1 MSLKIDLK
9 EKEGLVREV
18 TIEVPADTVKSEID
32 KQLAE
37 VRRKVTLKGFRKGKA
52 PMDRIKSLYGNE
64 AMATAAD
71 ELIKNTYPE
80 AIKEKVIRAAAPP
93 MVTDLKFNDDGSM
106 LYTARVEV
114 MPEIDK
120 VEYNGLEL
128 VRTEFEVEDREVDE
142 VVHYYRMRFSDV
154 RKVERE
160 AQDKD
165 VVTVDLK
172 KLYDPKLIMKDD
184 SFNDMDIDLGRETTI
199 REFRE
204 QIPGMKAGDEK
215 EIEVQY
221 AEDYPDEHFAGATI
235 KYLVKVKEVKERV
248 LPEFDDA
255 LAKQSGQGET
265 ALELKL
271 KIRDDIKRE
280 KENQQ
285 RKQHKNEIIRQLCRK
300 NEIPIPEVWV
310 EDYLKGVAEDYKKHY
325 PHSDEK
331 KVRESY
337 RETGIDAMRWNLLM
351 YQLSKQENIE
361 VLPSDTENWI
371 KGFAESNGVTV
382 EQAREHLNRS
392 GKTDQIKEAIL
403 EDKVLTFLIDKAE
416 MLNAAP
422 QEKE

>member
-18 TIEVPADTVKSEID
+18 TIEIPAETVKSEIE

-52 PMDRIKSLYGNE
+52 PMDRIKSIYGNE
-64 AMATAAD
+64 VKATAAD

-80 AIKEKVIRAAAPP
+80 AVKEKVMKVAAPP

-106 LYTARVEV
+106 LYVARVEI
-114 MPEIDK
+114 MPEIDG
-120 VEYNGLEL
+120 VDYGGLEL
-128 VRTEFEVEDREVDE
+128 VKTEFEVEDREVEE
-142 VVHYYRMRFSDV
+142 VVQYYRMRFSDV
-154 RKVERE
+154 QKVERE

-165 VVTVDLK
+165 VVAVDLK
-172 KLYDPKLIMKDD
+172 KVHDPKMIMKEDA
-184 SFNDMDIDLGRETTI
+184 FNDMEIDLGRETTLN
-199 REFRE
+199 EFRE
-204 QIPGMKAGDEK
+204 QIPGMKAGEEK
-215 EIEVQY
+215 EIEVKY
-221 AEDYPDEHFAGATI
+221 ADDYPDERFAGASI
-235 KYLVKVKEVKERV
+235 RYLVKVKEVKERT
-248 LPEFDDA
+248 LPEFNDA
-255 LAKQSGQGET
+255 LAKQSGQAET

-271 KIRDDIKRE
+271 KIREDVKQG
-280 KENQQ
+280 KENQL

-300 NEIPIPEVWV
+300 NEIPIPEAWV
-310 EDYLKGVAEDYKKHY
+310 DDYLKGVVEDYKKHY
-325 PHSDEK
+325 PTSDDK
-331 KVRESY
+331 KIRESY

-382 EQAREHLNRS
+382 EQASEHLNRS
-392 GKTDQIKEAIL
+392 GKTDNVKEAIL

-416 MLNAAP
+416 MLNVTP
-422 QEKE
+422 EKKE

>member
-18 TIEVPADTVKSEID
+18 TIEIPAETVKTEIE

-52 PMDRIKSLYGNE
+52 PMDRIKSIYGNE
-64 AMATAAD
+64 VKATAAD

-80 AIKEKVIRAAAPP
+80 AVKEKVIKVAAPP

-114 MPEIDK
+114 MPEIDS
-120 VEYNGLEL
+120 VDYSGLEL
-128 VRTEFEVEDREVDE
+128 VRTDFEIEDREVEE
-142 VVHYYRMRFSDV
+142 VVQYYRMRFSDV
-154 RKVERE
+154 AKVERE
-160 AQDKD
+160 AQDQD
-165 VVTVDLK
+165 VVAVDLK
-172 KLYDPKLIMKDD
+172 KVHDPNMIMKEDA
-184 SFNDMDIDLGRETTI
+184 FNDMDIDLARETTI
-199 REFRE
+199 KEFRE
-204 QIPGMKAGDEK
+204 QIPGMKAGEEK
-215 EIEVQY
+215 EIEVKY
-221 AEDYPDEHFAGATI
+221 ADDYPDERFAGASI
-235 KYLVKVKEVKERV
+235 SYLVKVKEVKGRT
-248 LPEFDDA
+248 LPEFNDA
-255 LAKQSGQGET
+255 LAKQSGQAET

-271 KIRDDIKRE
+271 KIREDIKQE

-285 RKQHKNEIIRQLCRK
+285 KKQYKNEIIRQLCRK

-310 EDYLKGVAEDYKKHY
+310 DDYLKGVVEDYKKHY
-325 PHSDEK
+325 PSSDVK

-382 EQAREHLNRS
+382 EQATEHLSKS
-392 GKTDQIKEAIL
+392 GKTDNVREAIL

-416 MLNAAP
+416 MLSVTP
-422 QEKE
+422 EKKE